1 MYEVLNYLKNKHA
14 VWSSRWHFSGCQKQ
28 LRRDKII
35 NYTSFFVHII
45 DKMFMKWLPLNFVV
59 IIIKLAGSVFACK
72 EQSGL

>member
-1 MYEVLNYLKNKHA
+1 MLDWHNKQTVKNVL
-14 VWSSRWHFSGCQKQ
+14 S
-28 LRRDKII
+28 I

-45 DKMFMKWLPLNFVV
+45 DKMFRKWLPLNFVII